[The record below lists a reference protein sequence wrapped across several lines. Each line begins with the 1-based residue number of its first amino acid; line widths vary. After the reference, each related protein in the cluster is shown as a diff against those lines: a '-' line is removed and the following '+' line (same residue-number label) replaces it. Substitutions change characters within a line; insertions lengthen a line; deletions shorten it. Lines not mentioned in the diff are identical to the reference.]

1 MAKKIIIPE
10 PPAEFRE
17 QYAPGYAC
25 FPLKWRER
33 IATLP
38 DEVAG
43 RLLVAVLEHCEC
55 GRTTPPE
62 GLDAF
67 SFGFILDAVDE
78 YQERGLQSE
87 WKKKY
92 LAQLAARER
101 WNDKGEGAEMRTDA
115 DGCGR
120 KQTNAAK
127 CHNINNTSTSNLES
141 TLNSNPTKTVQDAQ
155 ARGMVGNG
163 GEWPEVN
170 LSDYLT
176 PEEEER
182 LFEGAANYETGFLER
197 FVLSS
202 YYCREDSLYQKT
214 EKALKFRDEE
224 HARYYAE
231 KEAAEKEREA
241 AEDAKSVKEI
251 KEELKAKARTLSG
264 YSNGQRP
271 RDLEELQNFCKD
283 LGCPD
288 FPAVLLWSEME
299 FHGWEIHEGDTWR
312 AVKSWKG
319 LVIHRI
325 AVEKCE
331 G

>member
-1 MAKKIIIPE
+1 MAKKTSTPT
-10 PPAEFRE
+10 PPVPDEFRR
-17 QYAPGYAC
+17 QYQSKFAPIPCEPNYKRGI
-25 FPLKWRER
+25 ER
-33 IATLP
+33 LS
-38 DEVAG
+38 DEAAG
-43 RLLVAVLEHCEC
+43 RLLKAILEHTVT
-55 GRTTPPE
+55 GSTTPPQ
-62 GLDAF
+62 GMDAF
-67 SFGFILDAVDE
+67 AFDMFLSKVDE
-78 YQERGLQSE
+78 FLEYGLENS
-87 WKKKY
+87 WKRQY
-92 LAQLAARER
+92 RAHYGASER
-101 WNDKGEGAEMRTDA
+101 WNREPEIP
-115 DGCGR
+115 
-120 KQTNAAK
+120 QENALASHSMLK
-127 CHNINNTSTSNLES
+127 NANNNINNNANVNDNDNTNTNR
-141 TLNSNPTKTVQDAQ
+141 NAQ

-224 HARYYAE
+224 NARYYAE

-241 AEDAKSVKEI
+241 AEDAKSVEEI
-251 KEELKAKARTLSG
+251 KAELKAKARTLSG

-271 RDLEELQNFCKD
+271 RDLEELQSFCKD

>member
-1 MAKKIIIPE
+1 MAKKTSTPT
-10 PPAEFRE
+10 PPVPDEFRR
-17 QYAPGYAC
+17 QYQSKFAPIPCEPNYKRGI
-25 FPLKWRER
+25 ER
-33 IATLP
+33 LS
-38 DEVAG
+38 DEAAG
-43 RLLVAVLEHCEC
+43 RLLKAILEHTVT
-55 GRTTPPE
+55 GSTTPPQ
-62 GLDAF
+62 GMDAF
-67 SFGFILDAVDE
+67 AFDMFLSKVDE
-78 YQERGLQSE
+78 FLEYGLENS
-87 WKKKY
+87 WKRQY
-92 LAQLAARER
+92 RARSGARER
-101 WNDKGEGAEMRTDA
+101 WNREPEKPRENALASKSMLKDA
-115 DGCGR
+115 
-120 KQTNAAK
+120 NN
-127 CHNINNTSTSNLES
+127 NINNNVNVNDNDNTNTNR
-141 TLNSNPTKTVQDAQ
+141 NAQ

-224 HARYYAE
+224 NARYYAE

-241 AEDAKSVKEI
+241 AEDAKSVEEI
-251 KEELKAKARTLSG
+251 KAELKAKARTLSG

-271 RDLEELQNFCKD
+271 RDLEELQSFCKD

-299 FHGWEIHEGDTWR
+299 FHAWEIHEGDTWR

>member
-1 MAKKIIIPE
+1 MAKKIMIPE

-155 ARGMVGNG
+155 ARGMVGEG

-224 HARYYAE
+224 NRRANAE

-241 AEDAKSVKEI
+241 AEGAKSVEEI
-251 KEELKAKARTLSG
+251 KEALKAKARTLSG

-271 RDLEELQNFCKD
+271 RDLEELQSFCKD

>member
-1 MAKKIIIPE
+1 M
-10 PPAEFRE
+10 
-17 QYAPGYAC
+17 
-25 FPLKWRER
+25 
-33 IATLP
+33 
-38 DEVAG
+38 
-43 RLLVAVLEHCEC
+43 
-55 GRTTPPE
+55 
-62 GLDAF
+62 DAF
-67 SFGFILDAVDE
+67 AFDMFLSKVDE
-78 YQERGLQSE
+78 FLEYGLENS
-87 WKKKY
+87 WKRQY
-92 LAQLAARER
+92 RAHYGASER
-101 WNDKGEGAEMRTDA
+101 WGKEGTGEPEESRKNALPSHDMLKDA
-115 DGCGR
+115 
-120 KQTNAAK
+120 NNNS
-127 CHNINNTSTSNLES
+127 NINSNNNNNANVNVNDNDNTNTNR
-141 TLNSNPTKTVQDAQ
+141 NAQ

-163 GEWPEVN
+163 GEWSEVN

-176 PEEEER
+176 TEEEER

-224 HARYYAE
+224 NARYYAE
-231 KEAAEKEREA
+231 KETAEKEREA
-241 AEDAKSVKEI
+241 AEDAKSVEEI
-251 KEELKAKARTLSG
+251 KAELKAKARTLSG

-271 RDLEELQNFCKD
+271 RDLEELQSFCKD

>member
-1 MAKKIIIPE
+1 MAKKTSTPT
-10 PPAEFRE
+10 PPVPDEFRR
-17 QYAPGYAC
+17 QYQSKFAPIPCEPNYKRGI
-25 FPLKWRER
+25 ER
-33 IATLP
+33 LS
-38 DEVAG
+38 DEAAG
-43 RLLVAVLEHCEC
+43 RLLKAILEHTVT
-55 GRTTPPE
+55 GSTTPPQ
-62 GLDAF
+62 GMDAF
-67 SFGFILDAVDE
+67 AFDMFLSKVDE
-78 YQERGLQSE
+78 FLEYGLENS
-87 WKKKY
+87 WKRQY
-92 LAQLAARER
+92 RARSGARER
-101 WNDKGEGAEMRTDA
+101 WNREPEKPRENALASKGVLKDA
-115 DGCGR
+115 
-120 KQTNAAK
+120 NN
-127 CHNINNTSTSNLES
+127 NINNNVNVNDNDNTNTNR
-141 TLNSNPTKTVQDAQ
+141 NAQ

-214 EKALKFRDEE
+214 EKALKVRDEE
-224 HARYYAE
+224 NARYYAE

-241 AEDAKSVKEI
+241 AEDAKIFEEI
-251 KEELKAKARTLSG
+251 KAELKAKARTLSG

-271 RDLEELQNFCKD
+271 RDLEELQSFCKD

-299 FHGWEIHEGDTWR
+299 FHGWEIYEEDTCTWR

-319 LVIHRI
+319 LVIYRI
-325 AVEKCE
+325 AVWKCE